1 MTIEELLKENQDIL
15 IRMKNEEW
23 DPKKIVED
31 LKKPL
36 TTRPKHDIIT
46 TERGK
51 EGNPY
56 DARVR

>member
-31 LKKPL
+31 LKKSLDNP
-36 TTRPKHDIIT
+36 PK
-46 TERGK
+46 
-51 EGNPY
+51 
-56 DARVR
+56 V